1 MANKFLKGTS
11 GYVWILFTQHSDYIL
26 LLYSAYKSRFVA
38 KLSIA
43 TPSKW
48 KLYYPMNCY
57 PRNANQLCEHCI
69 PVCSHLLTRARSTKF
84 CHQYFF
90 LSHLCIRFT
99 LILYITHILLH
110 LMIEVG
116 EFFFQFLN
124 QSFYV
129 FHNWT
134 ILLKRKAKEWEE
146 N

>member
-1 MANKFLKGTS
+1 MTNKFLKGTS

-69 PVCSHLLTRARSTKF
+69 PVCSHLLTSARSTKILPSVLLSLTSMYTF
-84 CHQYFF
+84 HLDTVYNAYF
-90 LSHLCIRFT
+90 
-99 LILYITHILLH
+99 ITSYDWGWR
-110 LMIEVG
+110 V
-116 EFFFQFLN
+116 FFQFLN